1 VTAARRPRVLL
12 VDDTPANLLVLG
24 RALAADFDLQV
35 ATSGAQGLALAGESP
50 PDLIVL
56 DVMMP
61 EMDGYETCRRL
72 KADPGLKAVPVI
84 FVTALAEIDAESAGL
99 ALGAADYIAKPFDAA
114 IVKQRIRNLLERE
127 NLRKEVETYRDHLEE
142 LAEARTT
149 ALSVAKEAAESA
161 SRAKSTFLANM
172 SHELRTPM
180 NAIIGMTELVLRGTN
195 DPQLRGRL
203 TKIAGASKH
212 LLAVIDDILDI
223 SKIEAESLSLDRV
236 GFRFGEILEN
246 FNSLVGYQAAE
257 KGLALHVDV
266 PPAMLALRL
275 EGDPRRLGQI
285 LLNLADNAVKF
296 AETGSVS
303 LRVTPVA
310 ESATELTLRFEV
322 RDTGIGIP
330 AADRQRL
337 FSAFWQADG
346 STTRK
351 HGGTGLGLAIGKRL
365 AQMMGGDMGADSEPG
380 TGSTFWFTARLG
392 KPGTGASGRRESM
405 ARANGGEFK

>member
-1 VTAARRPRVLL
+1 MTAARRPRILL

-35 ATSGAQGLALAGESP
+35 ATSGARGLALAGESP

-72 KADPGLKAVPVI
+72 KADTGLKAVPVI

-99 ALGAADYIAKPFDAA
+99 ALGAADYIVKPFDAA

-142 LAEARTT
+142 LVEARTT

-161 SRAKSTFLANM
+161 SRAKSAFLANM

-180 NAIIGMTELVLRGTN
+180 NAIIGMTGLVLRGTN
-195 DPQLRGRL
+195 DPQLRDRL
-203 TKIAGASKH
+203 TKVAGASKH
-212 LLAVIDDILDI
+212 LLALIDDILDI

-246 FNSLVGYQAAE
+246 FNSLVAYRAAE

-303 LRVTPVA
+303 LHVAPVA

-380 TGSTFWFTARLG
+380 TGSTFWFTARFG
-392 KPGTGASGRRESM
+392 KSGTGASGHRVGNDLPAQE
-405 ARANGGEFK
+405 